1 MKKIL
6 LAGKYPA
13 GTADEFRAQ
22 LAGDGAEIVEVTSQD
37 ALDASTDADAIVLR
51 VLKASKGTLA
61 NKGKLKL
68 ICRWGVGVDSV
79 DVPYASARGIAVT
92 NTPGA
97 NASAV
102 SELAVLLMLAVGRN
116 LMFHNRSIQNGVW
129 SRTMFTDNAV
139 SLNGKKVGIIGGG
152 NIGRQVARRVQAFGA
167 EARYYD
173 VFRLAPETEKQFDL
187 TFVPLDDLLA
197 DSDVVTLHVPLLDN
211 NHHMLNAEKI
221 ALMKRNAILINTARG
236 GLVDDKA
243 LLTAIDEGRLM
254 GAGLD
259 CVEDDP
265 LPAGHPLLNHPN
277 IVITPHIGGN
287 TSDLGTVMVPMI
299 SDTLKKFLHGEKLKF
314 VVNEKELSEQ

>member
-1 MKKIL
+1 MKRII

-13 GTADEFRAQ
+13 GTAGEFRSQ
-22 LAGDGAEIVEVTSQD
+22 LAGSAEIVEVTSQD
-37 ALDASTDADAIVLR
+37 TLDAVTDADAIVLR
-51 VLKASKGTLA
+51 VLKASKKTLA
-61 NKGKLKL
+61 NKEKLKL

-79 DVPYASARGIAVT
+79 DVPYASARGVAVT

-97 NASAV
+97 NAYAV

-116 LMFHNRSIQNGVW
+116 LMFHNRSIQSGVW

-173 VFRLAPETEKQFDL
+173 VFRLAPETEKEFRL

-211 NHHMLNAEKI
+211 NYHMLSAEKI

-236 GLVDDKA
+236 GLVDDKE
-243 LLTAIDEGRLM
+243 LLSAVEEGRLM

-299 SDTLKKFLHGEKLKF
+299 SDILKRFMHGEKLNF
-314 VVNEKELSEQ
+314 VVNEKGLNR

>member
-129 SRTMFTDNAV
+129 SRTLFTDNAV

-265 LPAGHPLLNHPN
+265 LPAGHPLLDHPN
-277 IVITPHIGGN
+277 IVITPHVGGN

-314 VVNEKELSEQ
+314 VVNEKELSKQ

>member
-22 LAGDGAEIVEVTSQD
+22 LAGDGAEIVEATSQD

-79 DVPYASARGIAVT
+79 DVPYASSRGIAVT

-167 EARYYD
+167 EALYYD

-265 LPAGHPLLNHPN
+265 LPAGHPLLDHPN
-277 IVITPHIGGN
+277 IVITPHVGGN

-314 VVNEKELSEQ
+314 VVNEKELSKQ

>member
-173 VFRLAPETEKQFDL
+173 VFRLAPETETQFDL

-265 LPAGHPLLNHPN
+265 LPAGHPLLDHPN
-277 IVITPHIGGN
+277 IVITPHVGGN

-314 VVNEKELSEQ
+314 VVNEKELSKQ

>member
-68 ICRWGVGVDSV
+68 ICRWDVGVDSV

-265 LPAGHPLLNHPN
+265 LPAGHPLLDHPN
-277 IVITPHIGGN
+277 IVITPHVGGN

-314 VVNEKELSEQ
+314 VVNEKELSKQ

>member
-51 VLKASKGTLA
+51 VPKASKGTLA

-265 LPAGHPLLNHPN
+265 LPAGHPLLDHPN
-277 IVITPHIGGN
+277 IVITPHVGGN

-314 VVNEKELSEQ
+314 VVNEKELSKQ

>member
-79 DVPYASARGIAVT
+79 DVPYAFARGIAVT

-265 LPAGHPLLNHPN
+265 LPAGHPLLDHPN
-277 IVITPHIGGN
+277 IVITPHVGGN

-314 VVNEKELSEQ
+314 VVNEKELSKQ

>member
-1 MKKIL
+1 MKRII

-13 GTADEFRAQ
+13 GTAGEFRSQ
-22 LAGDGAEIVEVTSQD
+22 LAGSAEIVEVTSQD
-37 ALDASTDADAIVLR
+37 TLDAVTDADAIVLR
-51 VLKASKGTLA
+51 VLKASKKTLA
-61 NKGKLKL
+61 NKEKLKL

-79 DVPYASARGIAVT
+79 DVPYASARGVAVT

-97 NASAV
+97 NAYAV

-116 LMFHNRSIQNGVW
+116 LMFHNRSIQSGVW

-173 VFRLAPETEKQFDL
+173 VFRLAPETEKEFRL

-211 NHHMLNAEKI
+211 NYHMLNAEKI

-236 GLVDDKA
+236 GLVDDKE
-243 LLTAIDEGRLM
+243 LLSAVEEGRLM

-299 SDTLKKFLHGEKLKF
+299 SDILKRFLHGEKLNF
-314 VVNEKELSEQ
+314 VVNEKGLNR

>member
-265 LPAGHPLLNHPN
+265 LPAGHPLLDHPN
-277 IVITPHIGGN
+277 IVITPHVGGN

-314 VVNEKELSEQ
+314 VVNEKELSKS

>member
-79 DVPYASARGIAVT
+79 DVPYASSRGIAVT

-265 LPAGHPLLNHPN
+265 LPAGHPLLDHPN
-277 IVITPHIGGN
+277 IVITPHVGGN

-314 VVNEKELSEQ
+314 VVNEKELSKQ

>member
-265 LPAGHPLLNHPN
+265 LPAGHPLLDHPN
-277 IVITPHIGGN
+277 IVITPHVGGN

-299 SDTLKKFLHGEKLKF
+299 SDTLKKLLHGEKLKF
-314 VVNEKELSEQ
+314 VVNEKELSKQ

>member
-79 DVPYASARGIAVT
+79 DVPYASSRGIAVT

-243 LLTAIDEGRLM
+243 LLTAVDEGRLM

-265 LPAGHPLLNHPN
+265 LPAGHPLLDHPN
-277 IVITPHIGGN
+277 IVITPHVGGN

-314 VVNEKELSEQ
+314 VINEKELSKQ

>member
-37 ALDASTDADAIVLR
+37 SLDASTDADAIVLR

-173 VFRLAPETEKQFDL
+173 VFRLSPETEKQFDL

-254 GAGLD
+254 DAGLD

-265 LPAGHPLLNHPN
+265 LPAGHPLLDHPN

-314 VVNEKELSEQ
+314 VVNEKELSKQ

>member
-265 LPAGHPLLNHPN
+265 LPAGHPLLDHPN
-277 IVITPHIGGN
+277 IVITPHVGGN

-314 VVNEKELSEQ
+314 VVNEKELI

>member
-265 LPAGHPLLNHPN
+265 LPAGHPLLDHPN
-277 IVITPHIGGN
+277 IVITPHVGGN

-314 VVNEKELSEQ
+314 VVNEKELSKQ

>member
-22 LAGDGAEIVEVTSQD
+22 LAGDGAEIVEATSQD

-79 DVPYASARGIAVT
+79 DVPYASSRGIAVT

>member
-236 GLVDDKA
+236 GLVDDKT

-265 LPAGHPLLNHPN
+265 LPAGHPLLDHPN
-277 IVITPHIGGN
+277 IVITPHVGGN

-314 VVNEKELSEQ
+314 VVNEKELSKQ